1 MAVQLYRESGIAGF
15 WKGLAPALVM
25 VLNPTLQYILY
36 EWLCSR
42 LRDLRRSAA
51 AAAAS
56 SGLRTPAAA
65 AASRLSPGDVF
76 ALTALAKLGATLV
89 TYPLLLVK
97 SRLQAMNRSTDK
109 DAQYKGVQ
117 DAVARI
123 LSNEGFSGFFKGIQ
137 VGRDSSLS
145 QPRTEGWKGRIWE
158 GVVVEGLGP
167 EDRSTD
173 KRLAGLSTSRRL
185 GQSV

>member
-1 MAVQLYRESGIAGF
+1 MACFGVHQVAVQLYRESGIAGF

-51 AAAAS
+51 SAAAS
-56 SGLRTPAAA
+56 SSLRTPAAT
-65 AASRLSPGDVF
+65 RLSPGDVF

-97 SRLQAMNRSTDK
+97 SRLQAMNRSTDR

-123 LSNEGFSGFFKGIQ
+123 LSNEGFAGFFKGIQ
-137 VGRDSSLS
+137 VSRGCLCFSL
-145 QPRTEGWKGRIWE
+145 EG
-158 GVVVEGLGP
+158 
-167 EDRSTD
+167 
-173 KRLAGLSTSRRL
+173 
-185 GQSV
+185 QH